1 MHPSARRLLSILAMF
16 GLLIGSHSVERA
28 WAQQDTVQVIDR
40 GCFLD
45 NPNAAATKAAG
56 HDLDGAV
63 TTDAAMTVSKCL
75 SRCYDM
81 GFKHAGLQA
90 GSRCYCGNSYGR
102 FGTDGAVCQ
111 SPCSGDPSQV
121 CGGAHGQPGLRIHPD
136 TSSGLQV
143 PPQSGAQSGAQT
155 ETKISPTTTPQAPPD
170 HVQRTVMIWPVGKWP
185 EGIAWDGRNLWLAE
199 SGSRQIAQLDPQTG
213 RVIKRTRV
221 GRLPVDVAAAGDGTI
236 YAMVATDKTVWQSNG
251 TNGQVLARLDDHP
264 QAIGIG
270 RNDVWV
276 LTWIDGGSDRTQLV
290 RHARTSGTHSK
301 SEILPQNGFD
311 LAVLG
316 NTVWTLHRHDNESRS
331 EAIALSGA
339 TLKIKTRASIE
350 GFVTRLAASTDELF
364 AAGGN
369 YGESGLIVKLDPR
382 TGKVVARIK
391 AARFVS
397 ALTVLGD
404 HVVAVDDQGGIAIF
418 AASDLSLRRTISTN
432 AGAFS
437 PQDILA
443 KRDGLF
449 ITTHRGSHG
458 NGSIIFVPDWHP

>member
-121 CGGAHGQPGLRIHPD
+121 CGGATANRVYEFTQI
-136 TSSGLQV
+136 SSGLQSS
-143 PPQSGAQSGAQT
+143 PQTGQQSQTQTQTAQQPAQ
-155 ETKISPTTTPQAPPD
+155 PD
-170 HVQRTVMIWPVGKWP
+170 HVQRTAIIWPVGKWP
-185 EGIAWDGRNLWLAE
+185 EGITWDGRNLWLAE

-221 GRLPVDVAAAGDGTI
+221 GRLPVDVAAAQDGTI
-236 YAMVATDKTVWQSNG
+236 YAMVATDKTVWQSNAK
-251 TNGQVLARLDDHP
+251 NGQILARLDDHP
-264 QAIGIG
+264 QAMGVG

-276 LTWIDGGSDRTQLV
+276 LMWIDGGSDRTQLV
-290 RHARTSGTHSK
+290 RHGRTSGTHSK
-301 SEILPQNGFD
+301 SEVLPQNGFD

-316 NTVWTLHRHDNESRS
+316 NTVWTLHRHDNENRS

-339 TLKIKTRASIE
+339 TLRIKTRASIE
-350 GFVTRLAASTDELF
+350 GFVTRLAASDERLF

-382 TGKVVARIK
+382 TGNVVTRIK
-391 AARFVS
+391 SARFVS

-418 AASDLSLRRTISTN
+418 AASDLSLRRTISSN
-432 AGAFS
+432 SGVFS

-443 KRDGLF
+443 TKDGIF
-449 ITTHRGSHG
+449 ITTHRGSDG
-458 NGSIIFVPDWHP
+458 NGSIIYISDWRP